1 MEREELTTEEEK
13 IMEIKGSCSSFL
25 WERFPEDEEVPG
37 GRGRGMREREAAMGR
52 LGAMGWGCCG
62 MGVLGWGDDGPW
74 DGDAGGVGMGRRGMT
89 DGAADGCEMR
99 MLRDVGWGCGWLQDG
114 VGRRAIPVPFLQM

>member
-1 MEREELTTEEEK
+1 
-13 IMEIKGSCSSFL
+13 
-25 WERFPEDEEVPG
+25 
-37 GRGRGMREREAAMGR
+37 
-52 LGAMGWGCCG
+52 

-89 DGAADGCEMR
+89 DGAADGCEVR

-114 VGRRAIPVPFLQM
+114 VGNAFYAF